1 MGLQNKSDCAIICGI
16 LDAERKYFAMATLL
30 LVVIYAAF
38 IGLGVPDAV
47 FGSVWPAVY
56 EDFGISVSMA
66 PAVTMTCTCG
76 SIIMSFFSARIINRF
91 GTPAVTTV
99 CTCLTAMALLG
110 FSFAPN
116 IWWMALLA
124 LPLGLGGGCIDA
136 ALNNYVAVHYK
147 ASHMSFLH
155 CFYGVGVA
163 LSPYIMS
170 LALGNS
176 GDWRKGYRTVFIVQA
191 CIALITIVSL
201 PLWKKAH
208 GSERKSLEKESG
220 QAAISPFVM
229 LKDPKMRLT
238 CLVFFGSCALEMGC
252 CAYGSTYLVKARGMA
267 ADLAAM
273 MISVNY
279 AGQAVG
285 RFTSGLLAKKYPAQN
300 IIAIGQIILLPAILL
315 LILPLKGTIPAAVAM
330 FLIGF
335 GNGPVFPNMVHITP
349 ENFENSQSA
358 MGVQM
363 SAGYIGVLV
372 SPIICGA
379 LAKIMDFKLFG
390 WYLLVLF
397 LLFSAG
403 ICLLG
408 KYSKKNK

>member
-1 MGLQNKSDCAIICGI
+1 MRSGI
-16 LDAERKYFAMATLL
+16 THRWLRGSLFLTVL
-30 LVVIYAAF
+30 LVLLVESMFVYNF
-38 IGLGVPDAV
+38 SRSYYN
-47 FGSVWPAVY
+47 SVQQ
-56 EDFGISVSMA
+56 
-66 PAVTMTCTCG
+66 TMTCTCG

-91 GTPAVTTV
+91 GTPAVTAV
-99 CTCLTAMALLG
+99 CTCLTAAALLG

-176 GDWRKGYRTVFIVQA
+176 GDWRQGYRTVFVVQA

-208 GSERKSLEKESG
+208 GSEQKLSDKESG
-220 QAAISPFVM
+220 QKAISPFVM

-238 CLVFFGSCALEMGC
+238 CLVFIGSCSLEMAC
-252 CAYGSTYLVKARGMA
+252 CAYGSTYLVRARGMSP
-267 ADLAAM
+267 DLAAM
-273 MISVNY
+273 MISVCY
-279 AGQAVG
+279 AGQAAG
-285 RFTSGLLAKKYPAQN
+285 RFTSGLLAKKYSSKK
-300 IIAIGQIILLPAILL
+300 IITIGQIILIPAILL
-315 LILPLKGTIPAAVAM
+315 FILPLSGAVSAAVAM
-330 FLIGF
+330 FFIGF

-349 ENFENSQSA
+349 ENFEDSQSA

-363 SAGYIGVLV
+363 SAGYIGVLA
-372 SPIICGA
+372 SPLICGT

-390 WYLLVLF
+390 WYLLALF
-397 LLFSAG
+397 LMFSAG
-403 ICLLG
+403 VYFLG

>member
-1 MGLQNKSDCAIICGI
+1 
-16 LDAERKYFAMATLL
+16 
-30 LVVIYAAF
+30 
-38 IGLGVPDAV
+38 
-47 FGSVWPAVY
+47 
-56 EDFGISVSMA
+56 MA

-91 GTPAVTTV
+91 GTPAVTAV
-99 CTCLTAMALLG
+99 CTCLTASALLG

-176 GDWRKGYRTVFIVQA
+176 GDWRQGYRTVFVVQA

-208 GSERKSLEKESG
+208 GSEQKLSDKESG
-220 QAAISPFVM
+220 QKAISPFVM

-238 CLVFFGSCALEMGC
+238 CLVFIGSCSLEMAC
-252 CAYGSTYLVKARGMA
+252 CAYGSTYLVRARGMSP
-267 ADLAAM
+267 DLAAM
-273 MISVNY
+273 MISVCY
-279 AGQAVG
+279 AGQAAG
-285 RFTSGLLAKKYPAQN
+285 RFTSGLLAKKYSSKK
-300 IIAIGQIILLPAILL
+300 IITIGQIILIPAILL
-315 LILPLKGTIPAAVAM
+315 FILPLSGAVSAAVSM

-349 ENFENSQSA
+349 ENFEDSQSA

-363 SAGYIGVLV
+363 SAGYIGVLA
-372 SPIICGA
+372 SPLICGT

-390 WYLLVLF
+390 WYLLALF
-397 LLFSAG
+397 LMFSAG
-403 ICLLG
+403 VYFLG